1 MEALAMQQTY
11 SIAPPI
17 AGRVLI
23 ADDQKHI
30 VEALQLLL
38 KGSGYLT

>member
-11 SIAPPI
+11 SIAPTI

-30 VEALQLLL
+30 VEALRLLL
-38 KGSGYLT
+38 KDRKSVV